1 MANTITMTSP
11 NAAQAI
17 SIGLILNIPGNIKPR
32 PESSSERPIKRSKI
46 AGESVAKGIAEA
58 SACMGVVTLGSA
70 AHRSIRANAT
80 CATHREM
87 FQPLELELVAFIVVK
102 FIV

>member
-17 SIGLILNIPGNIKPR
+17 SIGLILNIPGNIKPSTA
-32 PESSSERPIKRSKI
+32 SSSETPIKRIKI
-46 AGESVAKGIAEA
+46 AEDSFAKGIAEA
-58 SACMGVVTLGSA
+58 SSCMGVVTLGRA
-70 AHRSIRANAT
+70 AHRNIRANTA
-80 CATHREM
+80 CASHREM